1 MRNKMKDKQM
11 QQEKY
16 ARDINIPCIM
26 RQNFTL
32 IELLIMNTC
41 QIYLS
46 SKG

>member
-1 MRNKMKDKQM
+1 MRNVPKDKQM

-32 IELLIMNTC
+32 IELL
-41 QIYLS
+41 L
-46 SKG
+46 